1 MIAGQAITCLS
12 PAVHNMICN
21 LGFENDVSHN
31 INSIVSGEHEV
42 CWSTVTNHVHY
53 AESGEGHDVDY
64 IGSVRSLGPLC
75 KAVHLHLLALSKE
88 QFEENYGLF
97 FQWTN
102 NAELFLETFDVLKNL
117 QAAAIA
123 LSLMKLT
130 SCLEQAL
137 GNVYLLIGK
146 ECPFL
151 LRDLLSS
158 MELTT
163 VFGQSVMDV
172 LKVFLGSPKS
182 LNLRNIL
189 WHGFASPQEIPS
201 KYCSMLLLLTAGL
214 GQLLKTYLLKMNTTL
229 VHRPCITFTNLKELN
244 VFPDV
249 TRETL
254 SVIEELVEVSNFII
268 KPMLPFWRTLVA
280 AFKECRYAD
289 CVILTLSQLET
300 GLRLVFTRVNKCPS
314 RLFTAE
320 ILAKHLSDGELNQLP
335 LTLGEPAMEFL
346 LDFLNY
352 QEGPRV
358 RDHLSHG
365 EININVFPKEVA
377 NQILAFSIVLL
388 HRFLGN
394 EHTVLKENAVIRPL
408 INCASCYRSQ
418 FHPVARLGIQVLDCV
433 KSIKKWPQL
442 PVPPVEQMREL
453 TGSTGA
459 VAPDA
464 VIPEMSEVLSLLLH
478 HMPPDYYNLEDMGN
492 GFLTDKWLLLLTDL
506 CSMPMRTLYC
516 PRPVLEAAAVLRKIT
531 TQCHLVSEQVIASA
545 RLRYTQ
551 WVDKALR
558 SRQRHNY
565 IRMVKSITFLSPMLR
580 LLLMMVALNRINLY
594 HVCKKTTSE
603 CQQYL
608 KYLKS
613 ILQYTENLAT
623 YTSPEKNKW
632 DETLDLSQRVLIKIK
647 MYDEKK
653 QLC

>member
-320 ILAKHLSDGELNQLP
+320 STAFYTTFDKILAKHLSDGELNQLP
-335 LTLGEPAMEFL
+335 LTLGEPAM
-346 LDFLNY
+346 
-352 QEGPRV
+352 
-358 RDHLSHG
+358 
-365 EININVFPKEVA
+365 
-377 NQILAFSIVLL
+377 
-388 HRFLGN
+388 
-394 EHTVLKENAVIRPL
+394 ENAVIRPL